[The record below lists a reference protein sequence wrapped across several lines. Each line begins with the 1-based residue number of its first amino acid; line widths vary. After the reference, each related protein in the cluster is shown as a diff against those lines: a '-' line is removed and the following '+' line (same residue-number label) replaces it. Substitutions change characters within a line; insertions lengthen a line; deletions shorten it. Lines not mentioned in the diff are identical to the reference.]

1 MTSQVATVR
10 MAYAT
15 QTSTTGGAPVD
26 VPSWTLRGV
35 GAIRVL
41 YGIVLFAALILGAD
55 VGTGM
60 AVPVFVAAGLVS
72 VLLGLATVALTLRLL
87 DRDDLVLAAVVV
99 DAAVVILGV
108 AALMVGWAQ
117 FAIFGAAVVL
127 AGVVIAALSAAVVAI
142 VTAVRDA

>member
-15 QTSTTGGAPVD
+15 QTSTGGTPVD
-26 VPSWTLRGV
+26 VSSWTLRGV

-41 YGIVLFAALILGAD
+41 YGLVPFAALILGTD
-55 VGTGM
+55 VGTGT
-60 AVPVFVAAGLVS
+60 AVPVFVAVGLVS
-72 VLLGLATVALTLRLL
+72 VLLGLATVALTPRLL
-87 DRDDLVLAAVVV
+87 GRDDIVLAAVVV

-108 AALMVGWAQ
+108 AALMMGWDQ
-117 FAIFGAAVVL
+117 FTVFAAAVVL
-127 AGVVIAALSAAVVAI
+127 AGVVIAALSAAMVAI